1 MGTQHDRQMVGRLS
15 QAFINTYIND
25 HPVPSGCQRWSNMTL
40 SGEQTIEDFNK
51 KVLGLARQ
59 GIHVGPAHSMDG
71 RDKKGAPSPRMT
83 VGLYQD
89 PNPSYHGS

>member
-1 MGTQHDRQMVGRLS
+1 MGTQHDLQMAGRLS

-25 HPVPSGCQRWSNMTL
+25 HPVPSGCQRWSNMTF
-40 SGEQTIEDFNK
+40 STGQTIEDFKN

-59 GIHVGPAHSMDG
+59 GFHVGPPHSIDG

-89 PNPSYHGS
+89 PNPSYHG